1 VALGTHPAGR
11 CARCFTHVTPQATTY
26 FAAGAAPCRKPLPDQ
41 LRAVRAAYLGFG
53 SADMAHVGQL
63 PAASVLS
70 KWLKSTK
77 KSMAAA
83 AAQYSTGGVSAGQ
96 SSNGCSTR

>member
-1 VALGTHPAGR
+1 V
-11 CARCFTHVTPQATTY
+11 
-26 FAAGAAPCRKPLPDQ
+26 FAAVAAACRKPLPDQ

-53 SADMAHVGQL
+53 STDMANMGQL

-77 KSMAAA
+77 KAMAAA
-83 AAQYSTGGVSAGQ
+83 AAQYSTGGVSAAQHSRRCCYGAAAETFAMPCHH
-96 SSNGCSTR
+96 NRHTYIGIT

>member
-1 VALGTHPAGR
+1 M
-11 CARCFTHVTPQATTY
+11 TY
-26 FAAGAAPCRKPLPDQ
+26 FAAAAVAAAAAAACRKPLPDQ

-77 KSMAAA
+77 KAMAAA
-83 AAQYSTGGVSAGQ
+83 AAQYSAGGVSARQ
-96 SSNGCSTR
+96 RSSACLTR

>member
-1 VALGTHPAGR
+1 MQVAGHPSTCHLSTHNLL
-11 CARCFTHVTPQATTY
+11 CCSCCCCCC
-26 FAAGAAPCRKPLPDQ
+26 CRKPLPDQ

-96 SSNGCSTR
+96 RSNGCLRR